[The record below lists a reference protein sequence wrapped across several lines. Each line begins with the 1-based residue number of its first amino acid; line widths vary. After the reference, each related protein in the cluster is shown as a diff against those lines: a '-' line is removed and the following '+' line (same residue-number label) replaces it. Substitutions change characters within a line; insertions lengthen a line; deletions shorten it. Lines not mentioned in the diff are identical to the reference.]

1 MMLGARTAAWSG
13 KPLPYDAE
21 VEYLESTGT
30 QYIDTGVLANG
41 EFDVEYTIQTPSS
54 ADFTSQFMVGGAR
67 SASQHLNLG
76 QYEPN
81 GRFTLGFLGKYWVAA
96 TSVIAANTRYTVKIH
111 YAYGSQTATING
123 TNATSST
130 LTGTEA
136 LNLNVYLFKR
146 NFYGAS
152 DTIPPMK
159 GRMYALKMWRDGV
172 LVGDFIPVRR
182 GNVGY
187 LYDRVSGE
195 LFGNAGTGA
204 FVIGP
209 DKTT

>member
-30 QYIDTGVLANG
+30 QYIDTGFKADRSTVVKCALSVVRRATNGYVVWGAAKGDGSSGLYDAVALAEKYNNQSTLFLLDTYNNNNAQSISYGQDLLVECVLS
-41 EFDVEYTIQTPSS
+41 D
-54 ADFTSQFMVGGAR
+54 
-67 SASQHLNLG
+67 
-76 QYEPN
+76 
-81 GRFTLGFLGKYWVAA
+81 
-96 TSVIAANTRYTVKIH
+96 
-111 YAYGSQTATING
+111 GSITING
-123 TNATSST
+123 TTTSHKYYV
-130 LTGTEA
+130 
-136 LNLNVYLFKR
+136 LNKTADYPIWVFGENLAGNLFRPSQIKLR
-146 NFYGAS
+146 FLQIMSN
-152 DTIPPMK
+152 
-159 GRMYALKMWRDGV
+159 GV
-172 LVGDFIPVRR
+172 LVRDFIPVRR

-187 LYDRVSGE
+187 LYDSVTGE